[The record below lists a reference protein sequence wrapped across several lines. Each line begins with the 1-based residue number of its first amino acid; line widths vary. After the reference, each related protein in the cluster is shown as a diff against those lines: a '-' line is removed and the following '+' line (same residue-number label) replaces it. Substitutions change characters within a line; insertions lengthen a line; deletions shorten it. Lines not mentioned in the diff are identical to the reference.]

1 MIDIY
6 IKKSGD
12 DIKEVTVSGHGGR
25 LAGKDIVCS
34 AVSAITQTALS
45 GLLYYGNS
53 NIFWKIQKGTLFIK
67 VKEGTD
73 KENRMIFNIILS
85 TMILGL
91 KRIAKEYPD
100 KITIKVEE
108 N

>member
-1 MIDIY
+1 LIDIR
-6 IKKSGD
+6 IKKSDD
-12 DIKEVTVSGHGGR
+12 DIKEVTVSGHEEES
-25 LAGKDIVCS
+25 AGEDIVCS

-45 GLLYYGNS
+45 GLLYYGNDS
-53 NIFWKIQKGTLFIK
+53 IFWKIQKGALSIK
-67 VKEGTD
+67 VREGTG

-91 KRIAKEYPD
+91 KRIAEEYFD
-100 KITIKVEE
+100 KITIKG